1 MGIRKFAFITT
12 SIVVIAAVA
21 IYLLIPKN
29 MEKRLEEEGDVKVD
43 LVSEILMNNQMTM
56 EEKAHLLVAQMNDK
70 EKIGQLVMYTPTDQ
84 ADEFSRRMI
93 EEYFVGSAL
102 LNRHIQSAAKN
113 AEFTN
118 QLQTWAAKSRLGI
131 PLFISGDMEYGAA
144 QRIPEEATVLPRQ
157 MAIGATRN
165 VEHAEQAAR
174 LTAIEA
180 KAMGFHWS
188 YSPVAD
194 VNSNLHN
201 PVIGVRSFGENTKLV
216 TDMTIAEV
224 KGYQA
229 EGVISSAKHFP
240 GHGDTG
246 FDTHSTLAKVSYS
259 AEELRRVHL
268 PPFQAAIDLGI
279 ESIMTSH
286 IIIESIDPVLPATLS
301 KKVLT
306 GLLREEMGF
315 DGMIVTDAMVM
326 EAISK
331 NWGAGEAAVMAIN
344 AGADIIMANGSA
356 ADQIDTLDSLYNALQ
371 DGEIEKRRV
380 DESVERILKYKL
392 KMNLFD
398 HRLVDVE
405 NATSVV
411 GNDEHRR
418 ISKQIAQDS
427 ITLVKNENVL
437 PFDPESEEKTLVVSV
452 AYASFIGAAVSKA
465 SQGEV
470 FTVQA
475 APASGEPLDVNAQ
488 AINRAVEQSKQADR
502 MIVFTQSDREI
513 PQGQIDLV
521 NALIATGK
529 PVVTVSLGNPGN
541 ILGYPNAKAYLSTY
555 ALDNWYWMT
564 PVPVSWE
571 AAVQVIFGAKPM
583 GKLPVTISEDYPEGF
598 GLSYP

>member
-1 MGIRKFAFITT
+1 MGMRKFALITT

-29 MEKRLEEEGDVKVD
+29 MEDRTEEERDVKVD
-43 LVSEILMNNQMTM
+43 SVSEILKNDQISM
-56 EEKAHLLVAQMNDK
+56 EEKARRLVAQMNDK

-131 PLFISGDMEYGAA
+131 PMFISGDMEYGAA
-144 QRIPEEATVLPRQ
+144 QRVPEEATVLPRQ

-268 PPFQAAIDLGI
+268 PPFQAAIDQGI

-306 GLLREEMGF
+306 ELLREEMGF

-331 NWGAGEAAVMAIN
+331 NWGAGEAAVMAVN

-356 ADQIDTLDSLYNALQ
+356 TDQIDTLDSLYKALQ
-371 DGEIEKRRV
+371 DGKIEKRRV
-380 DESVERILKYKL
+380 DESVERILKYKI

-405 NATSVV
+405 NATNVV
-411 GNDEHRR
+411 GNDEHWR

-452 AYASFIGAAVSKA
+452 AYASFIGEAVSKA

-470 FTVQA
+470 FTVQV
-475 APASGEPLDVNAQ
+475 APASGEPLDVSTP

-502 MIVFTQSDREI
+502 IIVFTQSDREI